1 MSQIETIMLV
11 ALGFVLATLVALFI
25 GRGMW
30 AYAVRASKRRGERDR
45 PSDLARVLADRDQ
58 LRAEYAMLS
67 RKLELRLSDLKTR
80 LAEQTAEISRNR
92 NRIERLLAEIDGR
105 DAAVTSANADL
116 EETRAQLEPL
126 EAELAHRTQ
135 SLQKLKEQLRDRDET
150 ITGLHGELAEAHAVI
165 ASHDRQIDALR
176 ATPADLEFAPASDD
190 AEEAASAYERLSRRI
205 EDLTLLSQRIE
216 TQRANLNNQHQAVKA
231 LKTDIVVPPKR
242 RRSRRKKTAASS
254 QQMVAKSAVAD
265 AGKAGQTV
273 SAEQL
278 EMQILEAERE
288 TAGLSQEL
296 VELDRMWNEKLTAL
310 GEVAPAKAV
319 RAGGDRVIHDV
330 EPVRTDAKRSG
341 NGAHAQPDDQT
352 NVISLASRIRAL
364 QKNITD

>member
-30 AYAVRASKRRGERDR
+30 AYAAKASKRRGERDR
-45 PSDLARVLADRDQ
+45 PSDLARVVADRDQ

-92 NRIERLLAEIDGR
+92 NRIEHLLEEIDGR
-105 DAAVTSANADL
+105 DAAIAVANADL

-126 EAELAHRTQ
+126 EAELSHRTQ
-135 SLQKLKEQLRDRDET
+135 SLQRLKEQLRERDET
-150 ITGLHGELAEAHAVI
+150 ITGLHGELAEAHALV
-165 ASHDRQIDALR
+165 ASHDRQVDALR
-176 ATPADLEFAPASDD
+176 ATPADFEATPAY
-190 AEEAASAYERLSRRI
+190 EEAAAASAYERLAHRI

-216 TQRANLNNQHQAVKA
+216 AQREDLDIQHQAVKA
-231 LKTDIVVPPKR
+231 LKSDAVVVTRR
-242 RRSRRKKTAASS
+242 RRSRRKKTAARS
-254 QQMVAKSAVAD
+254 QQDLGKSATAD
-265 AGKAGQTV
+265 AGKVEQAV

-278 EMQILEAERE
+278 EMQILEAERQS
-288 TAGLSQEL
+288 ASLNQDL
-296 VELDRMWNEKLTAL
+296 VELDRIWNEKLAAL
-310 GEVAPAKAV
+310 SEVAPAKAA
-319 RAGGDRVIHDV
+319 RGGSDRVVHDV
-330 EPVRTDAKRSG
+330 EPVNADSKRSD
-341 NGAHAQPDDQT
+341 NDTPPQPDDQT

-364 QKNITD
+364 QKNITE

>member
-92 NRIERLLAEIDGR
+92 NRIERLLQEIDGR
-105 DAAVTSANADL
+105 DAAITSAKAEL

-126 EAELAHRTQ
+126 ETELAHRTQ
-135 SLQKLKEQLRDRDET
+135 SLQRLKEQLRDRDEA
-150 ITGLHGELAEAHAVI
+150 ITGLHAELADAHATI
-165 ASHDRQIDALR
+165 AAHDRQIEALR
-176 ATPADLEFAPASDD
+176 AAPADLRIPPAGDD
-190 AEEAASAYERLSRRI
+190 VEEAATAYERLSHRI

-216 TQRANLNNQHQAVKA
+216 AQREHLDSQHRALKE
-231 LKTDIVVPPKR
+231 LKTDIVVPSKR
-242 RRSRRKKTAASS
+242 RRSRRRKTAANS
-254 QQMVAKSAVAD
+254 QQVVAKSTLAETGEAEQ
-265 AGKAGQTV
+265 AA

-278 EMQILEAERE
+278 EMQILEAERQS
-288 TAGLSQEL
+288 AGLSQEL
-296 VELDRMWNEKLTAL
+296 VELDRMWNEKLAAL
-310 GEVAPAKAV
+310 GEVAPAKTA
-319 RAGGDRVIHDV
+319 RAGGESVVHEV
-330 EPVRTDAKRSG
+330 EPVSPDAKRSD
-341 NGAHAQPDDQT
+341 NDVQPQPDDQT

-364 QKNITD
+364 QKNITE